1 MKKKV
6 IGLIPTR
13 LSSTRLPKKP
23 LIKINN
29 IPLIIHT
36 YRRAKLAKSLDDVI
50 ICCDD
55 KKIINIAKRY
65 NAKAILTSKK
75 HKNGTERIFEG
86 YKKINK
92 KFDLIIDIQGD
103 EPLISPDQI
112 DQVINFHLK
121 NLEAEIILPSLKFKN
136 ISSFNIVKVIADNE
150 QKVMYLS
157 RSKVPHN
164 FNKNSDY
171 YLKHLSIISFLPKAL
186 SRFCKSKQTRLEK
199 IEGIELMRAL
209 EIGLKIKTVTL
220 KGNSFS
226 VDIKEDLKKAKQ
238 VMKKDKLFKLY
249 SDEKKSRYF
258 R

>member
-36 YRRAKLAKSLDDVI
+36 YRRAKLAKRLDEVI

-75 HKNGTERIFEG
+75 HQNGTERIFEG
-86 YKKINK
+86 YKKVNK
-92 KFDLIIDIQGD
+92 RFDLIIDIQGD

-121 NLEAEIILPSLKFKN
+121 NLKTEIILPSLKFKN

-186 SRFCKSKQTRLEK
+186 SKFCKSKQTRLEK